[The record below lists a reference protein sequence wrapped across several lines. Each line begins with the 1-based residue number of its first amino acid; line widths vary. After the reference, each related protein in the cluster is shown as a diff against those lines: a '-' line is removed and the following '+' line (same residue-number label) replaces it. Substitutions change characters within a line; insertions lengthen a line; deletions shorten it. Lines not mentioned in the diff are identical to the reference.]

1 MVEISDPTFY
11 QKHADLCRVFSNANR
26 LKLLDILEDG
36 EEYTVSELERASG
49 ISQSTIS
56 QHMRLMRDQGI
67 VERRKEGVKSHYS
80 ITDER
85 FVEGM
90 RIMREM
96 LEERDSL

>member
-26 LKLLDILEDG
+26 LKLLDILEDD
-36 EEYTVSELERASG
+36 EYTVSELERALG
-49 ISQSTIS
+49 ISQSAIS

-67 VERRKEGVKSHYS
+67 VERRKDGVKSYYS

-90 RIMREM
+90 KIMREM
-96 LEERDSL
+96 LEERDSY